1 MMLYRYVMN
10 DAILYR
16 YVIDDA
22 MLYRYV
28 IFICVCC
35 RQVCGENL
43 IYRHIL
49 KKHLRQVHGINPQ
62 NLDDRYVFTVYMY
75 L

>member
-1 MMLYRYVMN
+1 MMLCY
-10 DAILYR
+10 
-16 YVIDDA
+16 ID
-22 MLYRYV
+22 MLYLYGV
-28 IFICVCC
+28 YC

-75 L
+75 SYVVCGGGGGG

>member
-1 MMLYRYVMN
+1 MMLCY
-10 DAILYR
+10 
-16 YVIDDA
+16 ID
-22 MLYRYV
+22 MLYLYGV
-28 IFICVCC
+28 YC